1 MIKVYSKNNCPQCKM
16 VKKQLTM
23 NDINFQEI
31 NIDEN
36 PEYRPYLK
44 DRGWQSAPVVE
55 SEIVDFAGF
64 NPQELRKLI
73 NHYKK

>member
-1 MIKVYSKNNCPQCKM
+1 MIKVYSKNNCSQCKM

-23 NDINFQEI
+23 NDIDFQEI

-36 PEYRPYLK
+36 PEYRTYLK
-44 DRGWQSAPVVE
+44 ERGWQAAPVVE
-55 SEIVDFAGF
+55 SEVVNFAGF

>member
-1 MIKVYSKNNCPQCKM
+1 
-16 VKKQLTM
+16 M

-44 DRGWQSAPVVE
+44 ERGWQAAPVIE
-55 SEIVDFAGF
+55 SDIVDFAGF